1 MRIALAADH
10 NGFDLKTSLLPWLQ
24 AMGHEVRDLGTNSTD
39 VVDYPHRCLQI
50 GQLVTGGAVDR
61 GIVLGG
67 SGQGEQIAC
76 NKVRGVRAGLCHC
89 RFTTEISRA
98 HNDANVMVIGAKVV
112 GEDLAKEL
120 VALWLDTPFKGGVHQ
135 QRLDQI
141 AAIEDGQ
148 LG

>member
-1 MRIALAADH
+1 MHIAVAADH
-10 NGFDLKTSLLPWLQ
+10 NGVALKSQLIPWIES
-24 AMGHEVRDLGTNSTD
+24 MGHQVEDLGTNGTD
-39 VVDYPHRCLQI
+39 VVDYPERCLQA
-50 GQLVTGGAVDR
+50 GTMVAQGVADR
-61 GIVLGG
+61 AIVLGG

-112 GEDLAKEL
+112 DGDLAKEL
-120 VALWLDTPFKGGVHQ
+120 VALWLDTPFKGGQHQ
-135 QRLDQI
+135 QRIDQI
-141 AAIEDGQ
+141 ADIERQQ